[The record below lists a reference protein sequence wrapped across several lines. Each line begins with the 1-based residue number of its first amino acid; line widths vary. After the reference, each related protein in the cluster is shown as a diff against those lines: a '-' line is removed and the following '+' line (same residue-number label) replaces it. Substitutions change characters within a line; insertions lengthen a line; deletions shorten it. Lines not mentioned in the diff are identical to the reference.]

1 MPIFVAMKCRYA
13 LFELAVERRKRQAC
27 SMITDH
33 IHTVAAGWRGAG
45 LLIHI
50 PAIAIACGWWDTCC
64 LSIPVDID
72 IHTHV
77 IAGVICAPCEWPAGH
92 VYAC

>member
-1 MPIFVAMKCRYA
+1 
-13 LFELAVERRKRQAC
+13 
-27 SMITDH
+27 MITDH

-50 PAIAIACGWWDTCC
+50 HAIAVACGWWDTC

-77 IAGVICAPCEWPAGH
+77 IAGVPPVNGGTYICLLTRI
-92 VYAC
+92 VLQ